1 MSRLQKSETLL
12 VGMVLAVAAGMLDA
26 YTYLV
31 RSGVFASLQTGN
43 IIFTAIALAEG
54 DFASMFYYLASII
67 SFAVGVFITE
77 CIRGKFMYNPRIH
90 WRQIVLVVEI
100 VVISL
105 SVLVPLGEL
114 NYIAT
119 CMIAFVCAMQIESF
133 RKINGAPAFTTIM
146 TGALRSATQNLY
158 NATIQHDKH
167 ARQRTL
173 QYLTVIAS
181 FVVGVVIS
189 YWLIQWLG
197 IYAVLGCAVP
207 LLGACLLMRRS
218 DDPDT
223 LADPVMNYHGDGT
236 PVSAVECSG
245 AGTSQ
250 SVDTTQQDAMQT
262 ADNNQK

>member
-12 VGMVLAVAAGMLDA
+12 VGMVLALAAGMLDA

-54 DFASMFYYLASII
+54 NFSQMWYYLASIL
-67 SFAVGVFITE
+67 SFTAGVFITE
-77 CIRGKFMYNPRIH
+77 CIRGKFMYNPNIH
-90 WRQIVLVVEI
+90 WRQIVLVVEV
-100 VVISL
+100 VVIAL
-105 SVLVPLGEL
+105 SVLVPSGEL

-167 ARQRTL
+167 ARQRTV
-173 QYLTVIAS
+173 QYLAVIAS
-181 FVVGVVIS
+181 FVVGVVVC

-197 IYAVLGCAVP
+197 VYAVLGSAVP
-207 LLGACLLMRRS
+207 LLGACILMRRS
-218 DDPDT
+218 SDPDSMS
-223 LADPVMNYHGDGT
+223 DPVMNYHGDGT
-236 PVSAVECSG
+236 PMLVTETATATDSAQPTE
-245 AGTSQ
+245 
-250 SVDTTQQDAMQT
+250 T
-262 ADNNQK
+262 ATATDNNIQ